1 MQSNQPNYTYTFIR
15 LNLPIE
21 QQIVQAAHS
30 ALEAGRELSKPDTIS
45 HLILL
50 EAKSEEHLCSIA
62 ETLSAAGIKHHLFF
76 EPDHSRGYTSLTTE
90 ALFTKEQRQHLAG
103 YKLYRF
109 NPKKAYST
117 KDESKLSTLI

>member
-1 MQSNQPNYTYTFIR
+1 MNNWVYTWIR

-76 EPDHSRGYTSLTTE
+76 EPDHGRGYTSLTTE
-90 ALFTKEQRQHLAG
+90 PLYTKEQRQHLAG
-103 YKLYRF
+103 FKLYRF
-109 NPKKAYST
+109 DHRKAYST
-117 KDESKLSTLI
+117 KDEAKLSII